1 MRIEHLKEFIVFAR
15 VLNVSRVAAKL
26 NLSQSTLSR
35 HLLQMER
42 DLGFPLLDRDGGMEL
57 TAAAMS
63 FLSDAEHIVRTYDTA
78 VERCIPL
85 ALKTQQTLFVQEYGG
100 HPNVSSQL
108 SSLVSRLSGRD
119 ELIDIEWRKFSG
131 YDVTE
136 GLLDG
141 TLDVAQTVIHE
152 SRFDTDREAFESKG
166 VEVYELY
173 REGIVYWMRADDPL
187 AQKGSAALTEL
198 IDHAIAMPWG
208 KTFNP
213 MRDAVNDL
221 YCSRHLTPA
230 FVYGKTC
237 SISEMSLGALE
248 HAACV
253 LPTGSQEDAVLRQRS
268 DMAFVEVTDVA
279 AEFVTCIL
287 LRVKDTRRSVSAF
300 RELLVSEISPVE

>member
-78 VERCIPL
+78 VER
-85 ALKTQQTLFVQEYGG
+85 
-100 HPNVSSQL
+100 
-108 SSLVSRLSGRD
+108 
-119 ELIDIEWRKFSG
+119 FSG